1 MFKNQSAIRAVPR
14 SLSWFRTYVCDVS
27 VEVRH
32 SWGRG
37 SAPSGMTVRLVWQ
50 AFVVSC
56 WFGGQGPDA
65 LTLHSMTCIV
75 SVSWD
80 GEDGYVAKAR
90 PKPNYAEESH
100 EKCRKNATACFGMLE
115 SPGGIGAGIRSGTHV
130 EGTSWHVSSTG
141 NHHKE
146 KMVEKLPT
154 PSWQGLPTTRDNRSL
169 RGKNQGLAE
178 TIAPWT
184 PTNNWGP
191 RQNSTC
197 RDTIVIPM
205 CCYHMLHTSDI
216 WGLAIVIAVT

>member
-1 MFKNQSAIRAVPR
+1 MTI
-14 SLSWFRTYVCDVS
+14 WF
-27 VEVRH
+27 
-32 SWGRG
+32 
-37 SAPSGMTVRLVWQ
+37 VWQ
-50 AFVVSC
+50 AFVASS
-56 WFGGQGPDA
+56 WLGGQGPDA
-65 LTLHSMTCIV
+65 LTLHSMTCVRTCKGGIAYLV
-75 SVSWD
+75 SVCWD
-80 GEDGYVAKAR
+80 GKDGYIAKAR
-90 PKPNYAEESH
+90 PKSNHVEESH
-100 EKCRKNATACFGMLE
+100 ESAGTNATACSGMLA
-115 SPGGIGAGIRSGTHV
+115 SPVGIGAGIRSGTHV

-169 RGKNQGLAE
+169 RGKNQGLVE